1 MLSPILSVHDIDA
14 SLDYYTTKLGFT
26 LNWKMPGED
35 GKTSFAGVKLGKVE
49 VLLGTIDFVAESDR
63 NKLGTGIQLYID
75 LDAAGDFNIN
85 TLYEQATAAGAII
98 TRPIQD
104 RDWGERAFN
113 AKDPDGYQYM
123 FAQRL
128 QK

>member
-49 VLLGTIDFVAESDR
+49 VLLGTIDFVAEADR
-63 NKLGTGIQLYID
+63 SKLGTGIQLYID

-85 TLYEQATAAGAII
+85 TLYQQATAAGAII
-98 TRPIQD
+98 TRPIED

-113 AKDPDGYQYM
+113 VKDPDGYQYM